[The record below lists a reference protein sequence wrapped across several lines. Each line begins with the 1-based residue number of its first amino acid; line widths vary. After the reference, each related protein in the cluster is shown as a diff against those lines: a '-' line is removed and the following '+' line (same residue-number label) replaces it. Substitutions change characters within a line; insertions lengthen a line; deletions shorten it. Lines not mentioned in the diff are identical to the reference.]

1 MERTSK
7 YSYDLKSQ
15 IVLEYEAGSAGL
27 EELGEKYNIS
37 HSTMRK

>member
-15 IVLEYEAGSAGL
+15 IVLEYEARSAGL